1 MKEEK
6 HVVFRV
12 NGELYSLNI
21 ELVRAIEQQYSIIP
35 LPEGPANIKGMINLR
50 GEIIPIYSL
59 RARFHMEEVPRTRDT
74 QLVIAKH
81 REIQLAFEVDS
92 VVGIS
97 NITEE
102 QIKDIPIVIKGDA
115 TNYIGGLVSVGD
127 DIVVEISMQNI
138 MSESEWHSIEDLI
151 HKKMDPDSE
160 DEKK

>member
-35 LPEGPANIKGMINLR
+35 LPEGPANIKGMISLR

-59 RARFHMEEVPRTRDT
+59 RARFHMEEAPRTRDT

-102 QIKDIPIVIKGDA
+102 QIKDIPIAV
-115 TNYIGGLVSVGD
+115 
-127 DIVVEISMQNI
+127 
-138 MSESEWHSIEDLI
+138 
-151 HKKMDPDSE
+151 
-160 DEKK
+160 